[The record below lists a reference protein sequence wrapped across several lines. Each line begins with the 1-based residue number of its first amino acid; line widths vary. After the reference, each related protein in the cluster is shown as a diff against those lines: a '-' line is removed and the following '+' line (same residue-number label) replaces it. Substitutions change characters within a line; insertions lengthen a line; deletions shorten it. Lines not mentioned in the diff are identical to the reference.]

1 MVSID
6 HDVIYGQYAIFAHV
20 HVVQLLLSQMTLE
33 EFQDLFSIRRLKEG
47 DKLNIP
53 ISFSS
58 AENGFNQA
66 NGSAI

>member
-1 MVSID
+1 M
-6 HDVIYGQYAIFAHV
+6 A
-20 HVVQLLLSQMTLE
+20 LE
-33 EFQDLFSIRRLKEG
+33 KFQDLFSIRRLKEG